1 MPVVFLVPAI
11 LGGLLALGVPLLLH
25 LRRRER
31 ERPMRFPSL
40 MFLQRVTISTARR
53 RRITDWPLLLVRALI
68 VALAVLAF
76 ARPVVRPHP
85 GAAAARGTRRV
96 VLLVDRSMSM
106 GHTAV
111 WPAAIDSARSVI
123 GALAPGDRVAVITFD
138 EDATI
143 EQPLTLDHAAALAAV
158 NRIRPGSRATR
169 FGSGIR
175 AARELLLKEADVQ
188 GGEIAMVTDLQQNVT
203 AGIVGLTLPPTV
215 HLRAIDVGARQ
226 HGSAAVVGVDVERL
240 PGTADA
246 PNRLAVSAHI
256 ATRGF
261 AAPRKV
267 HVTLSANGR
276 SSGSREVTLPADGST
291 AAAFPPVALPLG
303 VIRLVVSI
311 DHDSLRADDV
321 FNVVVPAELVRRVV
335 MVVPR
340 DLEPDETL
348 YLERA
353 LATGQDPAMRVER
366 RNAAGLDAATLRDA
380 VAVVLYDVPMPAG
393 SSGNALAAWVHDGGG
408 LVSVAGRRMGGRT
421 GIGGL
426 LPGVAR
432 GMVDRTGD
440 HGGVLGAT
448 APEHPIFAPLGR
460 AGGGPLGGT
469 RFFRYPR
476 LVPAADAQIVA
487 RFDDGSPAL
496 VERQEGS
503 GRVVMTATAL
513 DATSGDFPLQPAYLP
528 FVRGMVLYAAG
539 TAAAPLWHSAG
550 DGWVVP
556 PAVRNPV
563 VKTPSGAFL
572 RPDVGRTLNAVALD
586 EAGFYTMYEGQA
598 SGDPLAVVAVN
609 PPALESDLTSIK
621 PNELL
626 VGVGQD
632 SVKASTLTTASL
644 AEAERRQRIWRTLL
658 LVAAAMLLGE
668 LVMTTRGWRGTAAK
682 FVGTA
687 PDGTAP

>member
-11 LGGLLALGVPLLLH
+11 LGGMLALGVPLLLH

-53 RRITDWPLLLVRALI
+53 RRITDWPLLMLRALI

-76 ARPVVRPHP
+76 ARPVIRPHP
-85 GAAAARGTRRV
+85 GAAPARGTRRV

-111 WPAAIDSARSVI
+111 WSAAIDSARSVMST
-123 GALAPGDRVAVITFD
+123 LAPGDRVAVIAFD

-158 NRIRPGSRATR
+158 SRIRPGSRGTR
-169 FGSGIR
+169 FGAGIR
-175 AARELLLKEADVQ
+175 AARELLLQEADVQ
-188 GGEIAMVTDLQQNVT
+188 GGEIAMVTDLQQGGT
-203 AGIVGLTLPPTV
+203 SGMVGLTLPPTV
-215 HLRAIDVGARQ
+215 QLRAIDVGAKQR
-226 HGSAAVVGVDVERL
+226 GNAAVVGVDVERL
-240 PGTADA
+240 AGTADA
-246 PNRLAVSAHI
+246 PNRLAVSAHV

-261 AAPRKV
+261 AAPRTV
-267 HVTLSANGR
+267 RITLSANGR
-276 SSGSREVTLPADGST
+276 SSGSREVTLPADGSIT
-291 AAAFPPVALPLG
+291 AAFSPVALPLG

-321 FNVVVPAELVRRVV
+321 FHVVVPAELVRRVV
-335 MVVPR
+335 MVVPS
-340 DLEPDETL
+340 DLEPDESL
-348 YLERA
+348 YFERA
-353 LATGQDPAMRVER
+353 LSAGHDPALRAER
-366 RNAAGLDAATLRDA
+366 RTAAGLDAATLRDA
-380 VAVVLYDVPMPAG
+380 IAVVLYDVPMPGG
-393 SSGNALAAWVHDGGG
+393 SSGTALTAWVHDGGG
-408 LVSVAGRRMGGRT
+408 LVSIAGRRVGGRA
-421 GIGGL
+421 GITGL
-426 LPGVAR
+426 LPGVAH
-432 GMVDRTGD
+432 GMVDRTDD

-460 AGGGPLGGT
+460 AGGGPLGST

-476 LVPAADAQIVA
+476 LVPTADAQVVA

-496 VERQEGS
+496 LERREGS
-503 GRVVMTATAL
+503 GHVVMTAAAL

-539 TAAAPLWHSAG
+539 TAAAPLWRTAG
-550 DGWVVP
+550 DGWLVA
-556 PAVRNPV
+556 PAVRDPV
-563 VKTPSGAFL
+563 VKAPSGALL
-572 RPDVGRTLNAVALD
+572 RPDVGRGISAVTLD

-598 SGDPLAVVAVN
+598 SGDPLAVMAVN
-609 PPALESDLTSIK
+609 PPPLESDLTAIK

-632 SVKASTLTTASL
+632 SVKASTLTAASL

-658 LVAAAMLLGE
+658 LLAAAMLLGE
-668 LVMTTRGWRGTAAK
+668 LAMTSHGWRGTAATI
-682 FVGTA
+682 VGTA
-687 PDGTAP
+687 PDGSAP